1 MPGLN
6 GLVVMTPTSI
16 ASTGTGNSSSI
27 NADGSVDFASCATLS
42 LNGVFTS
49 SYDNYM
55 VVCRTSNPGIAGA
68 ADAYIRFRAGGT
80 DNSTASSYV
89 SQLIQASST
98 SISASRSTSN
108 IALIGANYNS
118 ETQRNGFTLHVFGP
132 AISQPTAVRSLTI
145 SSSSSAYLAD
155 VAITHNQSVAYDGLT
170 FSLQTSSAFT
180 ASGLITV
187 FGFNQ

>member
-1 MPGLN
+1 MPIN

-55 VVCRTSNPGIAGA
+55 VTMWNSQTVTDVNLQYRLRVS
-68 ADAYIRFRAGGT
+68 GT
-80 DNSTASSYV
+80 DNSTASSYTYQALV
-89 SQLIQASST
+89 ASST
-98 SISASRSTSN
+98 TVTGVRTTSN
-108 IALIGANYNS
+108 IGTVSFATSTYRNGMTLYLFGPFLTQPTAWRSVNVNSKDDAALYEYAGMHNQSTSY
-118 ETQRNGFTLHVFGP
+118 NGFTIIPDNG
-132 AISQPTAVRSLTI
+132 
-145 SSSSSAYLAD
+145 LA
-155 VAITHNQSVAYDGLT
+155 TGL
-170 FSLQTSSAFT
+170 L
-180 ASGLITV
+180 TV